1 MLRVVGLGPGDPELL
16 TIKAIRLLSKADV
29 IYVPRSSRSEASLAK
44 NIVLKYARGRVVE
57 LPFDMGG
64 VREEQL
70 REIAK
75 IISSGEN
82 AVYAVLG
89 DPSLYSTFGKIR
101 KYVDRPVEY
110 VPGVSAL
117 ISCSL
122 RAGVELAVGDMA
134 VAIVPASRAD
144 LLKEALRLFDVVVV
158 AKANRNIELL
168 NELLSSHGGYA
179 VRRCYMEGEAVSN
192 RITWSDYF
200 TTVYLWRA
208 R

>member
-1 MLRVVGLGPGDPELL
+1 
-16 TIKAIRLLSKADV
+16 
-29 IYVPRSSRSEASLAK
+29 
-44 NIVLKYARGRVVE
+44 
-57 LPFDMGG
+57 G

-144 LLKEALRLFDVVVV
+144 LLKETLRLFDVVVV